1 MYSEIEENYG
11 LLNHSI
17 EILDR
22 MVDVLEAK
30 EKPQAF
36 NLYISKVTKYLGVT
50 RTRPIYKKA
59 LENMKGMEFMK
70 FGLRF
75 ALLEKKLGEIDRSR
89 QVFGYIGQAC
99 DPDRD
104 ELQFWEQYEEF
115 EIQTG
120 NEDTFKEMM
129 RLKRTMQNKFTM
141 MPPSI
146 EAIEARIKK
155 EDENEEKLGVIMQ
168 EE

>member
-59 LENMKGMEFMK
+59 LENLKGMEFMK

-75 ALLEKKLGEIDRSR
+75 ALLEKKLGEIDRAR

-104 ELQFWEQYEEF
+104 DMQFWEQYEEF
-115 EIQTG
+115 EIQSG